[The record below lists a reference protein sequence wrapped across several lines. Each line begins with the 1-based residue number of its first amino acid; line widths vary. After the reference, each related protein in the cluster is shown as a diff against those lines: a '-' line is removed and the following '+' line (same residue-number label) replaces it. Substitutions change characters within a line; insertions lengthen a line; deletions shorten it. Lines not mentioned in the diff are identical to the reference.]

1 MAVVTVVAG
10 LVTIPATA
18 LASVHDCHVPSSM
31 AGGEDGLNELVGN
44 LSVRNMSC
52 SEALHAIDIATLLR
66 SGNVRTPHFGC
77 YTLKVWT
84 LSGTHLGAEV
94 RCVHQSPYK
103 AFRFNWFT

>member
-1 MAVVTVVAG
+1 MAMVTVVAG
-10 LVTIPATA
+10 IVAIPATA
-18 LASVHDCHVPSSM
+18 SASVHDCNVPSSM

-44 LSVRNMSC
+44 LSVRNMAC
-52 SEALHAIDIATLLR
+52 SEALHAIDIGTLLR

-84 LSGTHLGAEV
+84 SSGTHTGAEV

-103 AFRFNWFT
+103 AFRFLWAT